1 MIDFNKVNSGDFVKQ
16 IHGPRDKD
24 SYNLPDPI
32 THYEIVGIHVLQGV
46 KYFVTVAHRLKSGR
60 THELKII
67 NCFDLVNDYDYVRT
81 PWTSWQIYYFTYNN
95 DIIPVQYKTNYR
107 YIKLKA
113 LGTQVKASCHKDD
126 TFEWYH
132 GLEIAFDKWKKKHE
146 TEKKEKQIESH
157 KNKERFIV
165 TKTTDAKL
173 TPIANRP
180 TIKKRKSGAKDI
192 TDIGFGDFMARKIVG
207 KDSSGHNLWLCE
219 CIYCGKTIT
228 GTVYDLAHGRIKTKC
243 TNCKDTR
250 GKIIPAL
257 ESPTANT
264 KPNED
269 FIAPLTN
276 DGNNNN
282 NNNNN
287 DNGNASQLDVN
298 EYKVDVA
305 VEENRVMMVE
315 KQTELT
321 EMPVYFSIAH
331 CIPNNLAFI
340 GETAKRIDSLWDM
353 KNKIINQYDS
363 ESFSVGEVVPVE
375 NVFNLILTYP
385 YHKANMEAMDTC
397 LINLAKYCKNYGI
410 KYLAMPK
417 IGCGKNGLDWDVVS
431 KKIEDSFNRVLT
443 GDQFINI
450 IVCYK

>member
-1 MIDFNKVNSGDFVKQ
+1 MIDFNKVQAGDFVKQ

-60 THELKII
+60 THEIVII
-67 NCFDLVNDYDYVRT
+67 DCFSLVNDYDYVRT
-81 PWTSWQIYYFTYNN
+81 PWTNWKSFGFQYSGDT
-95 DIIPVQYKTNYR
+95 VVGQYKTNYR
-107 YIKLKA
+107 YIKFKA
-113 LGTQVKASCHKDD
+113 LGITVKSSCHKED
-126 TFEWYH
+126 TFNLTK
-132 GLEIAFDKWKKKHE
+132 GLEQCVEKWKQKRE
-146 TEKKEKQIESH
+146 TQKTIKKEP
-157 KNKERFIV
+157 FTV
-165 TKTTDAKL
+165 TKVTDIKI
-173 TPIANRP
+173 TPIANCP
-180 TIKKRKSGAKDI
+180 TIKKRKNGAKDI

-219 CIYCGKTIT
+219 CIHCGKTIT

-243 TNCKDTR
+243 TNCQNTR

-257 ESPTANT
+257 KSPTANT

-269 FIAPLTN
+269 FIAPLMN
-276 DGNNNN
+276 DSNNNN

-287 DNGNASQLDVN
+287 DNGNTSQPDVN
-298 EYKVDVA
+298 EYKVNVT
-305 VEENRVMMVE
+305 VEENRVLMVE

-340 GETAKRIDSLWDM
+340 GETAKKIDSLWDM
-353 KNKIINQYDS
+353 KNKIVNQYDS
-363 ESFSVGEVVPVE
+363 ESFSVGEVIPVE

-450 IVCYK
+450 VVCYK